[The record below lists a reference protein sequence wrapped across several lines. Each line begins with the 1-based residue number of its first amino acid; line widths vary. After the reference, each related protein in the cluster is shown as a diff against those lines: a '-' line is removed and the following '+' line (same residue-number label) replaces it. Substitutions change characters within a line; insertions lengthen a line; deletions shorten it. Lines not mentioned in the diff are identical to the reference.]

1 MYIYILIN
9 INSINPHPILAET
22 MDLLLYVPIK
32 RIYEIS
38 ETIFLKETATNL
50 NSTDTLIDGFFS
62 GQLMDF
68 FR

>member
-1 MYIYILIN
+1 
-9 INSINPHPILAET
+9 

-50 NSTDTLIDGFFS
+50 NSTDTLIDGFFFWPIN
-62 GQLMDF
+62 GF
-68 FR
+68 F